1 MGEEYKAWWRNVW
14 WTQVG
19 DGHLWV
25 VHQVEWST
33 SSWVENIKL
42 GGEFKS
48 WVANIKLG
56 GNMWW
61 TQVGGISS

>member
-1 MGEEYKAWWRNVW
+1 MG
-14 WTQVG
+14 G
-19 DGHLWV
+19 
-25 VHQVEWST
+25 T